1 MAAKLLIVDDEETIL
16 KQLKWAF
23 KKEYE
28 IVTAQSVD
36 EALAAVKSESPS
48 LMILDLSLT
57 GDPEKLEGFEVLES
71 ALQIDPHLKVV
82 VMTGHDDRENA
93 LKAIETGAIDFYS
106 KPANVDELRVIL
118 KRAIYI
124 RKLETDLAEM
134 KTNFHGGLEF
144 EGLMAMSEP
153 MLNVFNTVKKVASAD
168 VSVLVTGE
176 SGTGKELIARAIHRR
191 SQRSSGPFIPI
202 NCGAIPEN
210 LLESELFGHE
220 KGSFTGADS
229 SKPGKF
235 EIADGGTLFL
245 DEIGELP
252 SSLQVKLLRFLQDH
266 VIERVG
272 GQRQIQ
278 VDVRIIAATNRDLQ
292 EMIEA
297 REFREDLY
305 YRINTIRIFLP
316 PLRERG
322 EDILLLGKSFLH
334 HYAHEFSRNIRD
346 FSRAALNA
354 MFSHP
359 WPGNVRELENRVKRA
374 VIMASGTIIQ
384 PGDLDLPGGADAAPG
399 RAGDEAGLSTDADPA
414 GEPATLKAAR
424 DELERRMVLG
434 ALLRYSGNVSAAA
447 QELDISRPSLHD
459 LMNRHKIDP
468 EDFRSIGRKK
478 KG

>member
-1 MAAKLLIVDDEETIL
+1 MAATLLIVDDEETIL
-16 KQLKWAF
+16 KQLEWAF
-23 KKEYE
+23 KKEYA

-36 EALAAVKSESPS
+36 EALAAVRSKSPS

-57 GDPEKLEGFEVLES
+57 GEADNLEGFQVLES
-71 ALQIDPHLKVV
+71 ALQMDPRLKVI

-93 LKAIETGAIDFYS
+93 LKALETGAVDFYS
-106 KPANVDELRVIL
+106 KPANIDELRVIL
-118 KRAIYI
+118 KRALYI
-124 RKLETDLAEM
+124 RRLETELVAL
-134 KTNFHGGLEF
+134 KTNFHDGLEF
-144 EGLMAMSEP
+144 EGLIAMSEP
-153 MLNVFNTVKKVASAD
+153 MLNVFNTVRKVASAD

-176 SGTGKELIARAIHRR
+176 SGTGKELIARAIHKR
-191 SQRSSGPFIPI
+191 STRNAGPFIPI

-252 SSLQVKLLRFLQDH
+252 SPLQVKLLRFLQDH

-272 GQRQIQ
+272 GQKQIQ

-292 EMIEA
+292 EMIDRRA
-297 REFREDLY
+297 FREDLY
-305 YRINTIRIFLP
+305 YRINTIKIFLP

-322 EDILLLGKSFLH
+322 EDILLLGLRFLH
-334 HYAHEFSRNIRD
+334 HYAREFSRNIMD
-346 FSRAALNA
+346 FSRSAQNT
-354 MFSHP
+354 MFSYS

-384 PGDLDLPGGADAAPG
+384 PDDLDLPAGPVPAPAETGAPA
-399 RAGDEAGLSTDADPA
+399 DESRPMAMTLESV
-414 GEPATLKAAR
+414 TLKGAR
-424 DELERRMVLG
+424 DELERRMVLM
-434 ALLRYSGNVSAAA
+434 ALLRSTGNVSAAA
-447 QELDISRPSLHD
+447 QELDISRPTLHD
-459 LMNRHKIDP
+459 LMNRHNIDP
-468 EDFRSIGRKK
+468 EDFRSAGRKK